1 MSSAE
6 AVALHAVI
14 EDDRETARTILR
26 DFSNFELAEFADH
39 LNDLDTLINEVREER
54 S

>member
-6 AVALHAVI
+6 FIALYAVT

-26 DFSNFELAEFADH
+26 DFSNFQLAEFADH
-39 LNDLDTLINEVREER
+39 LNDLATLINEVREER